1 MTTETIKKEDITL
14 TYTQALVA
22 HIAPDKENNY
32 ALSNVEISY
41 EAKTG
46 EMQTMATN
54 GRLLLSATQKT
65 ETEEEEG
72 VSRESFKK
80 TIAGE
85 AIVKSLKMMSK
96 NKLGKK
102 IGLKVITREKDGK
115 KEDVISIGSN
125 GVFSEILATATP
137 QKFPDWE
144 NVVPAEDEKAPY
156 AVFNISNLKQ
166 AIDTLEK
173 MGVQI
178 VGFQWGEK
186 VMRIEAEGT
195 NGVTVLGAIAL
206 MKKGEKNGN
215 KICPNESETK

>member
-14 TYTQALVA
+14 NYTQALVA

-46 EMQTMATN
+46 EMQTVATN

-65 ETEEEEG
+65 ETEEW

-102 IGLKVITREKDGK
+102 IGLNIITREKDGK
-115 KEDVISIGSN
+115 EEDIISVGSN
-125 GVFSEILATATP
+125 GVFSEIMATPTP
-137 QKFPDWE
+137 QKFPAWE

-173 MGVQI
+173 MGVQM

-206 MKKGEKNGN
+206 MKKGDIK
-215 KICPNESETK
+215 

>member
-1 MTTETIKKEDITL
+1 MTTETIKKEDIAL

-22 HIAPDKENNY
+22 HVAPDEGFHA
-32 ALSNVEISY
+32 ALANVEVNY

-46 EMQTMATN
+46 EMKTVATN

-65 ETEEEEG
+65 ETEEG
-72 VSRESFKK
+72 ISRESFKK